1 MIELSV
7 ESEPAEAKGR
17 SFWRNPSAWIYEK
30 KLGRDYWIFFSAA
43 FFFDAG
49 FAVYY
54 FLFNLYMLDCGFLER
69 QIGWIGG
76 ALALGSVAGTLPAGV
91 LARRIGLKRVL
102 TILFVVAPLLHALR
116 VFWVWEPAQIF
127 LGFLSGVVMSSW
139 GVCFLP
145 AIARLT
151 TGSNRTSAFS
161 FIFSVSIGTSMLGG
175 IICGYLRRILLMAGI
190 AMQAIDVKRLILLT
204 ASSIALFGLLPLLRL
219 NLPSVI
225 SPDLHG
231 TKQVPKL
238 RRLRMPTVS
247 PFLMRFLVCMALWSA
262 ILAAFTPFANVYLAR
277 DLHIPLEQIGLVFS
291 VVQVVQLCMGLLTP
305 VVFRALGLIR
315 GIAIT
320 QFAAAVLLWGMAAA
334 SNARLAVAFYLIFS
348 AAQWMCSPGLYNLLM
363 SETPDAERSSAAAT
377 TLFLNSLAS
386 SGATAGAGLLFTR
399 YGYPHVF
406 SGLAVIAVLCAGLVI
421 LLMTQTSSENTI
433 TPSEP
438 CRT

>member
-1 MIELSV
+1 MIELSL
-7 ESEPAEAKGR
+7 ESGPTEVKGR
-17 SFWRNPSAWIYEK
+17 SFWRNPPAWIFEK
-30 KLGRDYWIFFSAA
+30 ELGRNYWIFFSAA

-54 FLFNLYMLDCGFLER
+54 FLFNLYMLDCGFQER

-102 TILFVVAPLLHALR
+102 TILFVVAPLLHAFR
-116 VFWVWEPAQIF
+116 VFWVWEPAQIC
-127 LGFLSGVVMSSW
+127 LGFLSGLVMSSW

-190 AMQAIDVKRLILLT
+190 SVQAIDVKRLILLT
-204 ASSIALFGLLPLLRL
+204 ASAIVVLGLLPLLRL
-219 NLPSVI
+219 HLPADVPSER
-225 SPDLHG
+225 HRA
-231 TKQVPKL
+231 KQPPKP
-238 RRLRMPTVS
+238 RRRGLPTVS

-262 ILAAFTPFANVYLAR
+262 LLAAFTPFANVYLAR
-277 DLHIPLEQIGLVFS
+277 DLHVPMEQIGLIFS
-291 VVQVVQLCMGLLTP
+291 VVQMVQLCMGLLTP
-305 VVFRALGLIR
+305 MVFRALGLVK
-315 GIAIT
+315 GIALT

-334 SNARLAVAFYLIFS
+334 TNARFAVAFYLIFS

-363 SETPDAERSSAAAT
+363 SETPDSERSSTAAT
-377 TLFLNSLAS
+377 TLFLNALAS
-386 SGATAGAGLLFTR
+386 SGATAGAGLLFTSF
-399 YGYPHVF
+399 GYPRVF
-406 SGLAVIAVLCAGLVI
+406 SGLALVAVLCAGLVM
-421 LLMTQTSSENTI
+421 LLMTQTCGENTI

-438 CRT
+438 CST